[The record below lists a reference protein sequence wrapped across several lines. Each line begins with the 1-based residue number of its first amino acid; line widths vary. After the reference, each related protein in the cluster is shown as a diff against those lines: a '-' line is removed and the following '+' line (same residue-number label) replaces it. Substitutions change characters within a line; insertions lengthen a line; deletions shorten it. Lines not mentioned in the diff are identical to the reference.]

1 MAKTKKHFNYEP
13 YIKSLATFISKT
25 YKVKPFPQVKISNR
39 NQGDDEVFIKT
50 GYYDPGTKL
59 IMLFA
64 RGRHPKDVLRSFA
77 HEMIHHYQ
85 NLEGRLA
92 PGSYSG
98 DRIVDDENLIKL
110 EEEAYLKGNIV
121 FRSWTEKMQKE
132 IESKPTEHMRKLIKL
147 DENMFEQ
154 IITLHSGRVAKNPKK

>member
-13 YIKSLATFISKT
+13 YIKSLAEYINKT
-25 YKVKPFPQVKISNR
+25 YKVKPYPKIKISNR
-39 NQGDDEVFIKT
+39 NQEEEKVFVKT
-50 GYYDPGTKL
+50 AWYDPQEKL
-59 IMLFA
+59 VMLYA
-64 RGRHPKDVLRSFA
+64 RNRWPKDVLRSFC

-121 FRSWTEKMQKE
+121 FRSWTEEMQKE

-154 IITLHSGRVAKNPKK
+154 IITLHSGSVAKNQKN

>member
-1 MAKTKKHFNYEP
+1 MAKKGKHFNYEP

-92 PGSYSG
+92 PGSYNG

-121 FRSWTEKMQKE
+121 FRSWTEEMQKE

-154 IITLHSGRVAKNPKK
+154 IITLRK